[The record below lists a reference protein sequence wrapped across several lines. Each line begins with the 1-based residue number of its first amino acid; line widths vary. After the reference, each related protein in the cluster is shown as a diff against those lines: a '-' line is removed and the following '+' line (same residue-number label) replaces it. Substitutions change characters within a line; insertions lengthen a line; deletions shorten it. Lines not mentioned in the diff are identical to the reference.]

1 MISCCKARLSVRRHR
16 LQMDLAAAFVAGA
29 LLATA
34 ETAES
39 CAQVVAQVV
48 AACAHHYA
56 GAGDVAVDS
65 VDGVGAAVVGAG
77 GGDAGVGAGAAVVG
91 HEVGSDAPTYRTVQ
105 SYVMFFICG
114 RCIIG
119 NG

>member
-65 VDGVGAAVVGAG
+65 VDGVDAAVVGAG

-91 HEVGSDAPTYRTVQ
+91 HEVGSDAPVAAVVKDEQ
-105 SYVMFFICG
+105 P
-114 RCIIG
+114 
-119 NG
+119 